1 MKVCTSF
8 LLPSGCTQPCSLQH
22 SLLLPT
28 LFPSSRRSVQLPRAP
43 RSWERPQD
51 RGALFSERRRLLP
64 VRTRLRPP
72 GTEDCLFSDK
82 KDDNKHLGKRETPKL
97 CLFLSLRDTL
107 TFRACRALCGAGIT
121 PLHFASVGLFFFLI
135 WLIFITPF

>member
-8 LLPSGCTQPCSLQH
+8 LLPSGCSQPCSLQH

-43 RSWERPQD
+43 SSRERPQD

-64 VRTRLRPP
+64 MRTRLRPP
-72 GTEDCLFSDK
+72 GTEDCFFSNK
-82 KDDNKHLGKRETPKL
+82 KDDNKCLGKREMLKL
-97 CLFLSLRDTL
+97 CVFLSVRDTL
-107 TFRACRALCGAGIT
+107 TSRACRALCGAGIT
-121 PLHFASVGLFFFLI
+121 PLHFASVGLLLALI
-135 WLIFITPF
+135 WLIFIAPF